1 MGKIS
6 SSKTGN
12 YGLWAKQKLRYMK
25 VTIDTDKK
33 TLKVIG
39 LTTIPELI
47 EFIEKYGFVDYI
59 LLASDDVKY
68 DSIQPSSSTPN

>member
-1 MGKIS
+1 
-6 SSKTGN
+6 
-12 YGLWAKQKLRYMK
+12 MK